1 MDKKQ
6 KKIFLAACLVFLVA
20 AIVYYLTVGISPFFK
35 GGSGGIEDTTGKTK
49 LGKEI
54 LVMHDIGGGLPYSLM
69 WCGNSSFL
77 IYGDEFGT
85 ELVDFNGNTATV
97 STDSADYPSGC
108 TPDGEWVIFVSRN
121 SHRIDKGRQIA
132 EDLDDEWT
140 EWQGFVMDLY
150 RYEVATGY
158 RQKFAV
164 VRDFGDS
171 GIVSPDG
178 LKIFLGGRHNSIM
191 EMPDPKWEALWLT
204 DEDVLP
210 HFGTRWFADSSGIA
224 TMKLN
229 ATYSLIVEFF
239 GKNGWTKQ
247 FDINEK
253 TGLVSA
259 VIDAMGEG
267 NTVYLSA
274 VKSYLAGEMGKTKYH
289 FFRCEIKDNDLVCEA
304 TGEYDERENTI
315 VSGEVLPNG
324 DFIFNRM
331 GEDNCIRR
339 LKHGR
344 TGVECIVDAR
354 YGNETYEYIYLI
366 AVSPDGKR
374 MAFRRGKI
382 SLKPGGRF
390 YAYQHDLFVREF
402 DD

>member
-1 MDKKQ
+1 MERKHKKAFLALGFV
-6 KKIFLAACLVFLVA
+6 FLAA
-20 AIVYYLTVGISPFFK
+20 AIAYYLVEKETY
-35 GGSGGIEDTTGKTK
+35 EEGKTR

-54 LVMHDIGGGLPYSLM
+54 LVMQDVGRGLPYSLIK

-85 ELVDFNGNTATV
+85 EWIDFNGNKVTV
-97 STDSADYPSGC
+97 SASGDDYPLGC
-108 TPDGEWVIFVSRN
+108 TPDGEWVIYESRN
-121 SHRIDKGRQIA
+121 SHRIDNGRQIA

-204 DEDVLP
+204 DEDILSQ
-210 HFGTRWFADSSGIA
+210 FGTRWFADSSGIA

-239 GKNGWTKQ
+239 GENGWTKK
-247 FDINEK
+247 FDMEEK
-253 TGLVSA
+253 TGHVSA
-259 VIDAMGEG
+259 AIDAVGEG
-267 NTVYLSA
+267 NLLYLLRQKVIQREEWERQNITSSVA
-274 VKSYLAGEMGKTKYH
+274 RLKIKIWLAKHWVNM
-289 FFRCEIKDNDLVCEA
+289 
-304 TGEYDERENTI
+304 
-315 VSGEVLPNG
+315 VSGKIVLFPAG
-324 DFIFNRM
+324 FYPM
-331 GEDNCIRR
+331 GI
-339 LKHGR
+339 LFS
-344 TGVECIVDAR
+344 I
-354 YGNETYEYIYLI
+354 LI
-366 AVSPDGKR
+366 
-374 MAFRRGKI
+374 
-382 SLKPGGRF
+382 
-390 YAYQHDLFVREF
+390 
-402 DD
+402 